1 MSRDLESGAEKTLY
15 ESKNFLQIT
24 LSPDGLW
31 LAVNSRDP
39 SKPGDKMLLL
49 PTSGGEV
56 KDLITSK
63 EGEDFYIGFHG
74 FCTWTIDGKYILF
87 GKIIGPAGYIMC
99 RVPASGGEIEKI
111 GVAIPGERASSLSM
125 APDGRSIAF
134 SFYTLPLSPAVWVM
148 ENFLP
153 SD

>member
-1 MSRDLESGAEKTLY
+1 M
-15 ESKNFLQIT
+15 F
-24 LSPDGLW
+24 
-31 LAVNSRDP
+31 
-39 SKPGDKMLLL
+39 LL

-87 GKIIGPAGYIMC
+87 QRIDEHADGWEAYIC

-111 GVAIPGERASSLSM
+111 GVTIQGERASSLSM
-125 APDGRSIAF
+125 APDGRRIAF
-134 SFYTLPLSPAVWVM
+134 SFYTSPLSPAVWVM